1 MFNFVTDFIK
11 NNVDAYK
18 RLEAEEKAQEEAAKK
33 AEIERLALLDSFNE
47 EQLKEYIQQQS
58 TEIIERIYAEGI
70 EQGSDKQRLDIIK
83 AAKERI
89 SDKAWY
95 KQWWKNYCEKES
107 EAMGYRNY
115 YDNLEKN
122 GMKIDM
128 TGFVTSGGDL
138 DAHFN
143 VAKLIEYLQYKNI
156 IKSDDS
162 KEVSALKAQIDTLQ
176 KRCEEQSKIIDSLLT
191 RSKER

>member
-33 AEIERLALLDSFNE
+33 AEIERLSLLDSFNQ
-47 EQLKEYIQQQS
+47 EQLKEYLQQQAN
-58 TEIIERIYAEGI
+58 EVIERIYAKGI
-70 EQGSDKQRLDIIK
+70 AKNDKQRWDIVEVADHRIQDK
-83 AAKERI
+83 EWAKQFE
-89 SDKAWY
+89 KEFFA
-95 KQWWKNYCEKES
+95 KES
-107 EAMGYRNY
+107 EAKGYRNY

-143 VAKLIEYLQYKNI
+143 VARLIEYLQYKNI

>member
-1 MFNFVTDFIK
+1 MFNFIK
-11 NNVDAYK
+11 DVIKGNIDEYN
-18 RLEAEEKAQEEAAKK
+18 RLQSERKAQEEAAKK

-47 EQLKEYIQQQS
+47 EQLKEYLQQQAD
-58 TEIIERIYAEGI
+58 EVIERIYAKGI
-70 EQGSDKQRLDIIK
+70 AKDDKQRWDIVDILDHRIQV
-83 AAKERI
+83 KEWANQFG
-89 SDKAWY
+89 KEFFA
-95 KQWWKNYCEKES
+95 KES
-107 EAMGYRNY
+107 EAKGYRNY

-128 TGFVTSGGDL
+128 TGFVTCDGDL

>member
-1 MFNFVTDFIK
+1 MFDFIK
-11 NNVDAYK
+11 DTVKNTIREYN
-18 RLEAEEKAQEEAAKK
+18 RLEAEEKAKEVAAKR
-33 AEIERLALLDSFNE
+33 AEEERLTLLNSLNQ
-47 EQLKEYIQQQS
+47 EQLKEYLKQQAD
-58 TEIIERIYAEGI
+58 EVIERIYAKGI
-70 EQGSDKQRLDIIK
+70 AKDDKQRWDIVDIL
-83 AAKERI
+83 AHRIQDKEWANQFE
-89 SDKAWY
+89 KEFFA
-95 KQWWKNYCEKES
+95 KES
-107 EAMGYRNY
+107 EAKGYRNY
-115 YDNLEKN
+115 YDKLEKN

-143 VAKLIEYLQYKNI
+143 VARLIEYLQYKNI

>member
-1 MFNFVTDFIK
+1 MFDFVKDFIK
-11 NNVDAYK
+11 DNVDEYN
-18 RLEAEEKAQEEAAKK
+18 RLQSERKAQEEAAKK
-33 AEIERLALLDSFNE
+33 AETERLALLDSFNE
-47 EQLKEYIQQQS
+47 EQLKEYLQQQAD
-58 TEIIERIYAEGI
+58 EVIERIYAKGI
-70 EQGSDKQRLDIIK
+70 AKDDKQRWDIVDILDHRIQD
-83 AAKERI
+83 KE
-89 SDKAWY
+89 WV
-95 KQWWKNYCEKES
+95 KQFRKEFFAKES
-107 EAMGYRNY
+107 EAKGYHNY

-143 VAKLIEYLQYKNI
+143 VARLIEYLQYKNI

>member
-1 MFNFVTDFIK
+1 MFDFIK
-11 NNVDAYK
+11 DTVKEYN
-18 RLEAEEKAQEEAAKK
+18 RLQSERKAQEEAAKK
-33 AEIERLALLDSFNE
+33 AETERLALLDSFNQ
-47 EQLKEYIQQQS
+47 EQLKEYLQQQA
-58 TEIIERIYAEGI
+58 TEVIQRIYAKGI
-70 EQGSDKQRLDIIK
+70 AKDDKQRWDIVDILDHRIQD
-83 AAKERI
+83 KEWANQF
-89 SDKAWY
+89 SKEFFA
-95 KQWWKNYCEKES
+95 KES
-107 EAMGYRNY
+107 EAKGYRNY

-143 VAKLIEYLQYKNI
+143 VARLIEYLQYKNI

>member
-33 AEIERLALLDSFNE
+33 AEIERLSLLDSFNQ
-47 EQLKEYIQQQS
+47 EQLKEYLQQQAN
-58 TEIIERIYAEGI
+58 EVIERIYAKGI
-70 EQGSDKQRLDIIK
+70 AKNDKQRWDIVEVADHRIQDK
-83 AAKERI
+83 EWAKQFE
-89 SDKAWY
+89 KEFFA
-95 KQWWKNYCEKES
+95 KES
-107 EAMGYRNY
+107 EAKGYRNY

-143 VAKLIEYLQYKNI
+143 VDRLIEYLQYKNI

>member
-1 MFNFVTDFIK
+1 MFNFVKEFIE
-11 NNVDAYK
+11 NNVTEYN
-18 RLEAEEKAQEEAAKK
+18 RLQSERKAQEEAAKK

-47 EQLKEYIQQQS
+47 EQLKEYLQQQAD
-58 TEIIERIYAEGI
+58 EVIERIYAKGI
-70 EQGSDKQRLDIIK
+70 AKDDKQRWDIMDVLDHRIQD
-83 AAKERI
+83 KEWANQFR
-89 SDKAWY
+89 KEFFA
-95 KQWWKNYCEKES
+95 KES
-107 EAMGYRNY
+107 EAKGYRNY

-138 DAHFN
+138 SAHFN

>member
-33 AEIERLALLDSFNE
+33 AEIERLSLLDSFNQ
-47 EQLKEYIQQQS
+47 EQLKEYLQQQAN
-58 TEIIERIYAEGI
+58 EVIERIYAKGI
-70 EQGSDKQRLDIIK
+70 AKNDKQRWDIVEVADHRIQDK
-83 AAKERI
+83 EWAKQFE
-89 SDKAWY
+89 KEFFA
-95 KQWWKNYCEKES
+95 KES
-107 EAMGYRNY
+107 EAKGYRNY

-143 VAKLIEYLQYKNI
+143 VARLIEYLQYKNI

-176 KRCEEQSKIIDSLLT
+176 KHCEEQSKVIDSLLT

>member
-1 MFNFVTDFIK
+1 MFDFIK
-11 NNVDAYK
+11 QGIKNNIDAYK
-18 RLEAEEKAQEEAAKK
+18 KLEAEEKAKEVAAKR
-33 AEIERLALLDSFNE
+33 AEEERLTLLNSLNQ
-47 EQLKEYIQQQS
+47 EQLKEYLQQQAD
-58 TEIIERIYAEGI
+58 EVIERIYAKGI
-70 EQGSDKQRLDIIK
+70 AKDDKQRWDIVDVLDHRIQD
-83 AAKERI
+83 KEWANQFG
-89 SDKAWY
+89 KKFFA
-95 KQWWKNYCEKES
+95 KES
-107 EAMGYRNY
+107 EAKGYRNY

-138 DAHFN
+138 SAHFN

>member
-1 MFNFVTDFIK
+1 MFNFVKEFIE
-11 NNVDAYK
+11 NNVTEYN
-18 RLEAEEKAQEEAAKK
+18 RLQSERKAQEEAAKK

-47 EQLKEYIQQQS
+47 EQLKEYLQQQAD
-58 TEIIERIYAEGI
+58 EVIERIYAKGI
-70 EQGSDKQRLDIIK
+70 AKDDKQRWDIVDVLDHRIQD
-83 AAKERI
+83 KEWANQFR
-89 SDKAWY
+89 KEFFA
-95 KQWWKNYCEKES
+95 KES
-107 EAMGYRNY
+107 EAKGYRNY